1 MRHPVPLRARILG
14 VVMDW
19 PRPETPR
26 DILDPLI
33 QENEML
39 SVLDTRDKKLKK
51 WVTPTLTR
59 IHHASA
65 SCGGSTGGVT
75 EGGHVATSPIHL
87 RTSSNFSFSPVS
99 VDAGLLGTAAASS

>member
-33 QENEML
+33 QENEM
-39 SVLDTRDKKLKK
+39 SVLSDTRYEKLKT

-59 IHHASA
+59 IHHGCDSR
-65 SCGGSTGGVT
+65 GGTFGGVT
-75 EGGHVATSPIHL
+75 EGGHAFKSSQHHASSVSPPNPISTML
-87 RTSSNFSFSPVS
+87 PT
-99 VDAGLLGTAAASS
+99 GTAAASS